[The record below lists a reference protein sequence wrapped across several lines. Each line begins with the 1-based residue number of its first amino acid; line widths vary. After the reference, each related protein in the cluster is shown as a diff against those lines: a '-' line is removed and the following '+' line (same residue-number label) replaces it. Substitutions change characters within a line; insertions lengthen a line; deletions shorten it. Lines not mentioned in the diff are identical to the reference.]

1 MDSGQPT
8 FEMPGGYVNGYVVAA
23 AMASG
28 YEPPPLAKPLDVVFI
43 FDTTGSMYRY
53 LEDVRRQLSH
63 LTEQIARRIPG
74 VRIGVIAFG
83 DHCDERKT
91 YLVKVCP
98 LTDNWQK
105 IGDWIW
111 DVESTYGGDE
121 PEALEDA
128 LYEANLLNWNLNTAR
143 AIVLVGD
150 APAHGVSDS
159 KNACPNQRD
168 WEAETRSLAQKAI
181 HVYTVQCGGK
191 EDTTRCFAQIAE
203 QTQGVH
209 LPLREAQDLV
219 DLLIGVCMKEV
230 GQLEEFEEQ
239 LAAIAALTDSK
250 EKLFAALMSGSEARV
265 GVE

>member
-1 MDSGQPT
+1 MDDTLPT

-28 YEPPPLAKPLDVVFI
+28 FEPPRLAKPLDVVFV
-43 FDTTGSMYRY
+43 FDTTGSMYKY

-63 LTEQIARRIPG
+63 LTEQIAKRIAG

-105 IGDWIW
+105 IADWIW

-121 PEALEDA
+121 PEAVEDA
-128 LYEANLLNWNLNTAR
+128 LYEANVLNWRFNTAR

-150 APAHGVSDS
+150 APPHGVSDS
-159 KNACPNQRD
+159 KNVCPNQRD
-168 WEAETRSLAQKAI
+168 WEVETHALAQKAI
-181 HVYTVQCGGK
+181 HVYPVQCGGK
-191 EDTTRCFAQIAE
+191 DDATRAFAHIAE
-203 QTQGVH
+203 HTQGIH
-209 LPLREAQDLV
+209 LALREAADLV
-219 DLLIGVCMKEV
+219 DVLIGVCMKEV
-230 GQLEEFEEQ
+230 GQLEDFEEQ
-239 LAAIAALTDSK
+239 LAAVAALTDSK
-250 EKLFAALMSGSEARV
+250 EKLFAALMSGTESPV
-265 GVE
+265 GA